1 MANRKITFAQAI
13 NPSAQVTDLL
23 YSYTDGNVVVNPTFA
38 NTTQLADIT
47 GDEWTTQAGWTINSN
62 KLTGTSVAIGKYAIA
77 PNKFGLKAG
86 KTYNITYT
94 VGGTV
99 SGGIRMNIYGET
111 TSNFDTGII
120 RTVAGTY
127 TETMTIGTA
136 GSGSFY
142 ESIVFSPQTSAFTGD
157 IEDIFV
163 SELSTVKDVKAIQVA
178 GKILSI
184 DRVNNTI
191 TYNED
196 ANATGIGGNGDYVL
210 FAKNKNIN
218 QNGVKGRYAT
228 ITIESNA
235 TVSSKITDLTVGAL
249 TSSK

>member
-23 YSYTDGNVVVNPTFA
+23 YSYTDGNVVVNPTF
-38 NTTQLADIT
+38 T
-47 GDEWTTQAGWTINSN
+47 GITQAADTTGGEWITETGWTIGSG
-62 KLTGTSVAIGKYAIA
+62 KLTGTTVSTGEYAIA
-77 PNKFGLKAG
+77 PNKFGLKSG
-86 KTYNITYT
+86 KTYTVTYT
-94 VGGTV
+94 LSGTITGGV
-99 SGGIRMNIYGET
+99 KMHLYGEGALVIVGAT
-111 TSNFDTGII
+111 
-120 RTVAGTY
+120 RTAAGTY
-127 TETMTIGTA
+127 TETLAIPTSGT
-136 GSGSFY
+136 GNYTQSVLF
-142 ESIVFSPQTSAFTGD
+142 VPSATFTGS
-157 IEDIFV
+157 IENVFV
-163 SELSTVKDVKAIQVA
+163 SEVSTVKDTKAIQVA

-235 TVSSKITDLTVGAL
+235 TVTSKITDLTVGAL